1 MTRPVLLISRERP
14 RARGEGLA
22 AAPDH
27 TFLSVADTGA
37 DTVTVIDIPTG
48 TRHATV
54 PVGAQPEGVAVSPR

>member
-1 MTRPVLLISRERP
+1 M
-14 RARGEGLA
+14 A

-37 DTVTVIDIPTG
+37 DTMTVIDIPTG

-54 PVGAQPEGVAVSPR
+54 PVGAQPEGMAVSPR